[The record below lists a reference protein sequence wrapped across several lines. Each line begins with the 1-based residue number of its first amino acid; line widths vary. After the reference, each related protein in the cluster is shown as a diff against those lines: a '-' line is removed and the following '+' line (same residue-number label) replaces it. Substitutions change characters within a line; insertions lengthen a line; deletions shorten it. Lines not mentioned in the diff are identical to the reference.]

1 MASQSLSPA
10 EEKDRHASR
19 DEILAAARAKTDTG
33 RSACESQTRRRL
45 ENTPGFAIIF
55 GSKGEIEDA
64 SEQFLR
70 FLGKTLAEVRECT
83 LSGLNHPNDSLET
96 RDLVERAVASGDT
109 YEVELRLQGSAGQYR
124 WFHASGIPLRATRE
138 RTDLWY
144 VLLIDIDDRK
154 RINVD
159 LSERERQFRRSEA
172 VIAEGERLSHTGSFY
187 WNTESN
193 EILFSE
199 EAYRIHEIEPGTII
213 TLELVASCIHP
224 EDRPLLQQKIDA
236 GRNDRGDLS
245 YLIRLQLPSKGVRWL
260 QTTARRFE
268 NKAGAIEYVGACQD
282 ITDRRNSEE
291 ALNKLRSEMAHVTRI
306 SSLGALAASI
316 AHEVN
321 QPLTGV
327 ITNAST
333 GLKIL
338 NADPPN
344 VSLVLETVR
353 RTLRDANRASNIVA
367 RLRAMF
373 SNQESECEYVDLN
386 SAVREI
392 MSLSV
397 GELQLDG
404 VMVHMELDPALPTI
418 RGDRVQ
424 LQQVILN
431 LILNASEAMKD
442 IATRPRKL
450 MLKTALEDD
459 AALRLTVADSGTG
472 IEPVQA
478 VKVFEPFY
486 TTKNKGMGI
495 GLFISRSII
504 ERHGGRL
511 WAERNEPDG
520 ARFCF
525 SIPLPKPRI

>member
-1 MASQSLSPA
+1 MASQSLSPT
-10 EEKDRHASR
+10 EE
-19 DEILAAARAKTDTG
+19 
-33 RSACESQTRRRL
+33 
-45 ENTPGFAIIF
+45 
-55 GSKGEIEDA
+55 ED
-64 SEQFLR
+64 
-70 FLGKTLAEVRECT
+70 
-83 LSGLNHPNDSLET
+83 LN
-96 RDLVERAVASGDT
+96 
-109 YEVELRLQGSAGQYR
+109 
-124 WFHASGIPLRATRE
+124 
-138 RTDLWY
+138 
-144 VLLIDIDDRK
+144 
-154 RINVD
+154 
-159 LSERERQFRRSEA
+159 ERERQLQRSQA
-172 VIAEGERLSHTGSFY
+172 LIAEGERLSHTGSFY

-199 EAYRIHEIEPGTII
+199 EGYRIHEIEPGTTI
-213 TLELVASCIHP
+213 TLELLASRIHP

-236 GRNDRGDLS
+236 GRNDRGDLNYS
-245 YLIRLQLPSKGVRWL
+245 IRLQLPGKGVRWL

-268 NKAGAIEYVGACQD
+268 SQAGTIEYVGAFQD

-291 ALNKLRSEMAHVTRI
+291 ALNKLRSEMAHVARM
-306 SSLGALAASI
+306 SSLGAFAASI

-321 QPLTGV
+321 QPLTGI

-333 GLKIL
+333 GLKML

-344 VSLVLETVR
+344 ISFALETVR
-353 RTLRDANRASNIVA
+353 RTLRDANRASDVVA

-373 SNQESECEYVDLN
+373 SNQESEYEYVDLN

-404 VMVHMELDPALPTI
+404 VMVRMELDPALPTI

-431 LILNASEAMKD
+431 LILNASDAMKD
-442 IATRPRKL
+442 VATRPREL
-450 MLKTALEDD
+450 MLKTALQDD

-472 IEPVQA
+472 IEPVQ
-478 VKVFEPFY
+478 VGKLFEPFN
-486 TTKNKGMGI
+486 TTKSKGMGI

-511 WAERNEPDG
+511 WAEQNEPDG

-525 SIPLPKPRI
+525 SIPLPKA

>member
-1 MASQSLSPA
+1 
-10 EEKDRHASR
+10 
-19 DEILAAARAKTDTG
+19 
-33 RSACESQTRRRL
+33 
-45 ENTPGFAIIF
+45 
-55 GSKGEIEDA
+55 
-64 SEQFLR
+64 
-70 FLGKTLAEVRECT
+70 
-83 LSGLNHPNDSLET
+83 
-96 RDLVERAVASGDT
+96 
-109 YEVELRLQGSAGQYR
+109 
-124 WFHASGIPLRATRE
+124 
-138 RTDLWY
+138 
-144 VLLIDIDDRK
+144 
-154 RINVD
+154 
-159 LSERERQFRRSEA
+159 
-172 VIAEGERLSHTGSFY
+172 
-187 WNTESN
+187 
-193 EILFSE
+193 
-199 EAYRIHEIEPGTII
+199 
-213 TLELVASCIHP
+213 
-224 EDRPLLQQKIDA
+224 
-236 GRNDRGDLS
+236 
-245 YLIRLQLPSKGVRWL
+245 
-260 QTTARRFE
+260 
-268 NKAGAIEYVGACQD
+268 
-282 ITDRRNSEE
+282 
-291 ALNKLRSEMAHVTRI
+291 MAHVTRI